1 MKITTKLQ
9 NIIMFTK
16 VAALV
21 IVIILGIVAL
31 CQGLFQNSS
40 FGLSRHYVDQFN
52 SEEVKGIELNILRIG
67 TLLRLAKNL
76 KVESA

>member
-9 NIIMFTK
+9 NIFMFTK

-31 CQGLFQNSS
+31 CQGKLSGKVQVCQAGELPHP
-40 FGLSRHYVDQFN
+40 GLTW
-52 SEEVKGIELNILRIG
+52 G
-67 TLLRLAKNL
+67 LLWQLPCDEKIS
-76 KVESA
+76 KD